1 MVINFSVVFLE
12 PRLHCVILR
21 DDDDDDDDNDDK

>member
-1 MVINFSVVFLE
+1 MINFGVVFLE

-21 DDDDDDDDNDDK
+21 DDDDDDNNDDK

>member
-1 MVINFSVVFLE
+1 MMINFGVVFLE

-21 DDDDDDDDNDDK
+21 DDDDNNDDK

>member
-21 DDDDDDDDNDDK
+21 DDDDDDNDDK